1 MKNIIL
7 TICLTLFG
15 GMIGNA
21 LADDAYNAKIILK
34 NPAFYGSWDPI
45 TSRGEEMGKMTI
57 APDGINFEKK
67 GKMTCIAT
75 TSEDTMAV
83 LACQDKKDGPFI
95 YRRFLLEPASA
106 AQPEIEWRLRADYLE
121 GPNDTNPKTFDRY
134 QRKK

>member
-1 MKNIIL
+1 
-7 TICLTLFG
+7 
-15 GMIGNA
+15 
-21 LADDAYNAKIILK
+21 
-34 NPAFYGSWDPI
+34 
-45 TSRGEEMGKMTI
+45 
-57 APDGINFEKK
+57 
-67 GKMTCIAT
+67 MTCIAT